1 MTKIRGKSVTPV
13 NYEPGRAK
21 HLRHSP
27 SEALHSARTEELLR
41 AMPSG
46 SQSGAAFGRN
56 RLPFGRAML
65 VIGVLSALSWAIV
78 IATVLGLLYASGA
91 GWWGTTRRERT

>member
-1 MTKIRGKSVTPV
+1 MKRIGL
-13 NYEPGRAK
+13 N
-21 HLRHSP
+21 
-27 SEALHSARTEELLR
+27 ALTITSNGSKLSASLDEMLR

-65 VIGVLSALSWAIV
+65 VIGVFSALSWAIV
-78 IATVLGLLYASGA
+78 IAVVLALLYARSA
-91 GWWGTTRRERT
+91 WAENWWMEGLLSPEVIE